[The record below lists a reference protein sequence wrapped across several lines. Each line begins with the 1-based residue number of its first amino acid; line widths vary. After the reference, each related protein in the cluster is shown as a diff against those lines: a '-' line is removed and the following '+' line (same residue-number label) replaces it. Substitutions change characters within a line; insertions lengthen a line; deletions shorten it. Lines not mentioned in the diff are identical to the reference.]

1 MIRGLTSNASR
12 QAFHRAGAVQWASLA
27 SRTREVARWAVDVIA
42 GVGLGAGRRGA
53 IGVGEY
59 GESKHLVALWAFYR
73 LISS

>member
-27 SRTREVARWAVDVIA
+27 SRTT

-53 IGVGEY
+53 IRVGEY
-59 GESKHLVALWAFYR
+59 GESKQTSCSLMGLLQAH
-73 LISS
+73 

>member
-27 SRTREVARWAVDVIA
+27 SRTT

-59 GESKHLVALWAFYR
+59 GESKHLVALWGFYR